1 MPNTVMFSNEQALR
15 RGIERAAWKV
25 RMGNEYFLEVKEK
38 KKYNLEKKCFFD
50 PREAETVAALFIDIS
65 SVANAPEDVKK
76 AYYISELKR
85 FEEEYILSDDETRK
99 ARFMQRLCDNLAT
112 SAEINWDDEAAIE
125 HLALSHKTQQAP
137 GTTVERIPFEVLSMF
152 DNKDDAQAFDT
163 ITVKNMIYITR
174 FSSALAGRYPD
185 LAEMISCHDLDNAD
199 QRFRTGI
206 VEKMHIAR
214 DNGTNQV
221 IIDPAESDVMKK
233 VLFGDQFEIVETKPL
248 HSDPDPNAYE
258 ESTFDD
264 EMAIMA
270 FADCF
275 YTNSQNTMNEFMTVR
290 GYRGSVDNRKDLLF
304 INGRT
309 LTDIVEEKKEELR
322 NNGGARMPENIIAGK
337 AFRDAL
343 CAGSVISVMRPN
355 MLPGGKVAFSYQE
368 VKVNLD
374 KLNELERNE
383 KHNVFRRILDY
394 FGIWKIQPKYPSN
407 EQREAMQAQFKS
419 SVEYQNSIK
428 AAEKKFID
436 TYNENSRIKRAE
448 EDELQK
454 KSKDPIKRSPIY
466 QAFPVVSNAADDMA
480 RDENI
485 NEPVNNHN
493 NDLVRE
499 ALPNIIG
506 ELEDDKDIE
515 VSSPIIPEDDNA
527 KEIGVNIK

>member
-1 MPNTVMFSNEQALR
+1 MPNPVMFSNEQALR

-25 RMGNEYFLEVKEK
+25 KMGNEYFEEVK

-50 PREAETVAALFIDIS
+50 KREAETVAALFIDIS

-85 FEEEYILSDDETRK
+85 FEEEYILSDDEERK
-99 ARFMQRLCDNLAT
+99 ARFMQRLCENLAT
-112 SAEINWDDEAAIE
+112 TAEINWDDEREIE

-152 DNKDDAQAFDT
+152 DNQNEAQAFDS

-185 LAEMISCHDLDNAD
+185 LAKMISCYDLDNAD

-214 DNGTNQV
+214 DNGTNQI

-233 VLFGDQFEIVETKPL
+233 VLFGDKFEIVERKPL
-248 HSDPDPNAYE
+248 RSDPDPDSYDV
-258 ESTFDD
+258 STFDD
-264 EMAIMA
+264 ETAIMA
-270 FADCF
+270 FVDCF
-275 YTNSQNTMNEFMTVR
+275 YNNSQNTMNEFMTVR
-290 GYRGSVDNRKDLLF
+290 GYRGNVDNRKDLLF

-309 LTDIVEEKKEELR
+309 LTEIVKEKKEELR
-322 NNGGARMPENIIAGK
+322 NNGGANIPENIIAGK

-374 KLNELERNE
+374 ALNKFERDE
-383 KHNVFRRILDY
+383 KHNAFRRALDY
-394 FGIWKIQPKYPSN
+394 LGIWKIKPKYPSN
-407 EQREAMQAQFKS
+407 EQREAMQAEFKS

-436 TYNENSRIKRAE
+436 TYNKNSKETRLK

-454 KSKDPIKRSPIY
+454 KSKDPIKRSTIY
-466 QAFPVVSNAADDMA
+466 QAFPEVSNAADDMA
-480 RDENI
+480 RDDNI
-485 NEPVNNHN
+485 NEPVNNNN
-493 NDLVRE
+493 NDLVRVP
-499 ALPNIIG
+499 LPNIIG
-506 ELEDDKDIE
+506 ELEENKNIA
-515 VSSPIIPEDDNA
+515 VSSPIISEDENS
-527 KEIGVNIK
+527 KEIGANIK

>member
-1 MPNTVMFSNEQALR
+1 MPNPVMFSNEQALR
-15 RGIERAAWKV
+15 RGIERAKWKV
-25 RMGNEYFLEVKEK
+25 DMGYEYLDGID
-38 KKYNLEKKCFFD
+38 YNLKKTVFFD
-50 PREAETVAALFIDIS
+50 HREVATVAALLIDIS
-65 SVANAPEDVKK
+65 PVANATEEVKK
-76 AYYISELKR
+76 AYYFQEFKR
-85 FEEEYILSDDETRK
+85 FEEEFILSTDETRK

-112 SAEINWDDEAAIE
+112 SAEIDWDDEAAIE

-137 GTTVERIPFEVLSMF
+137 GTTVQKIPFDVLSMF
-152 DNKDDAQAFDT
+152 DNNNDVHAFDS
-163 ITVKNMIYITR
+163 ISVKNMIYITR

-185 LAEMISCHDLDNAD
+185 LAEMIACYDLDNAD

-206 VEKMHIAR
+206 VEKMQIAR

-233 VLFGDQFEIVETKPL
+233 VLFGDQFEIVERKPL
-248 HSDPDPNAYE
+248 RSDPDSNSYD

-270 FADCF
+270 FGDCF
-275 YTNSQNTMNEFMTVR
+275 CSNSQNTVNEFMTVG

-309 LTDIVEEKKEELR
+309 FTDIVEEKKEELR
-322 NNGGARMPENIIAGK
+322 NNGGAHMPENIIAGK
-337 AFRDAL
+337 ALRDAL
-343 CAGSVISVMRPN
+343 CAGSVITVMRPT
-355 MLPGGKVAFSYQE
+355 MLSGGKVAFSYQE

-407 EQREAMQAQFKS
+407 EQREAMQAQFKAS
-419 SVEYQNSIK
+419 AEYQNSIK

-436 TYNENSRIKRAE
+436 TYNKNSKETRLK

-454 KSKDPIKRSPIY
+454 KSKDPIQRSMIY
-466 QAFPVVSNAADDMA
+466 QAFPKVSNAADDRA
-480 RDENI
+480 REEDI
-485 NEPVNNHN
+485 NEPVNNNN

-499 ALPNIIG
+499 ALPTIIE
-506 ELEDDKDIE
+506 ELEEDKDIE